1 MTDYTLQ
8 ELAKKMADID
18 FVMLQTR
25 TDDGELAARPMSNN
39 GDVDYQ
45 GDSWFFALDST
56 RMVSD
61 VQREPNVL
69 LSFTGSKGLLGRP
82 PLFVAVQGR
91 CHLHRDRAR
100 LADHWVKDLER
111 WFEQGV
117 DTPGLVLLHV
127 RASRITWWDG
137 EDNGELRVL

>member
-1 MTDYTLQ
+1 MTGYSLHD
-8 ELAKKMADID
+8 LARKMAEID

-25 TDDGELAARPMSNN
+25 TEGGALAARPMSNN

-56 RMVSD
+56 RMVAD
-61 VQREPNVL
+61 VQRDSEVL
-69 LSFTGSKGLLGRP
+69 LSFTGSKGLLGKP
-82 PLFVAVQGR
+82 PLFVAVQGH
-91 CHLHRDRAR
+91 CHLHRDRAM
-100 LADHWVKDLER
+100 LARHWVKELER

-127 RASRITWWDG
+127 RASRVTWWDG
-137 EDNGELRVL
+137 EDSGELRI

>member
-1 MTDYTLQ
+1 MSGYSLHD
-8 ELAKKMADID
+8 LAKKMADID

-25 TDDGELAARPMSNN
+25 TEGGTLAARPMSNN

-61 VQREPNVL
+61 VQRDSAVL
-69 LSFTGSKGLLGRP
+69 LSFTGSKGLLGKP
-82 PLFVAVQGR
+82 PLFVAVQGH
-91 CHLHRDRAR
+91 CHLHRDRAT
-100 LADHWVKDLER
+100 LAEHWVKDLER

-127 RASRITWWDG
+127 RASRVTWWDG
-137 EDNGELRVL
+137 EDNGELSI